1 MRIQGLDDHKGLDIP
16 AAKAEPRTGS
26 VAKSTSF
33 LTCMTSFPIAAIVIK
48 SKSSE
53 MVVPYTCNPMIYRF
67 TIYVLIQFGMG
78 FERKQKLG

>member
-53 MVVPYTCNPMIYRF
+53 MVVPYTCNPMIYNLCSN
-67 TIYVLIQFGMG
+67 TIWNGI
-78 FERKQKLG
+78 

>member
-1 MRIQGLDDHKGLDIP
+1 
-16 AAKAEPRTGS
+16 

-53 MVVPYTCNPMIYRF
+53 MVVPYTCNPMIYNLCSN
-67 TIYVLIQFGMG
+67 TIWNGI
-78 FERKQKLG
+78 